1 MDPQTMK
8 TDLLSEPENLNTS
21 HTSRA
26 IVHLTE
32 SEHTVHILH
41 KYTQSNDSAGGRMR
55 KRWTVF
61 AVVAVALLLVCI
73 HAFHKPE
80 ANAKTEAKAV
90 LAAAEASAA
99 AEARA
104 VAEAKAAAKAKAA
117 EANAAA
123 AAQDK
128 AAAEDKAAL
137 ESQQRVI
144 QAVGGTA
151 CGVVAS
157 GIGYGVLYGLYWMVT
172 QGD

>member
-1 MDPQTMK
+1 MW
-8 TDLLSEPENLNTS
+8 
-21 HTSRA
+21 
-26 IVHLTE
+26 
-32 SEHTVHILH
+32 
-41 KYTQSNDSAGGRMR
+41 
-55 KRWTVF
+55 KRGTAFAVV

-80 ANAKTEAKAV
+80 ANAK
-90 LAAAEASAA
+90 AAEA
-99 AEARA
+99 
-104 VAEAKAAAKAKAA
+104 K
-117 EANAAA
+117 AAA

-157 GIGYGVLYGLYWMVT
+157 GISYGVLYGLGWIVT